1 MLPVRFADPAKA
13 IANEQSKMT
22 TQAPHKSGVYDK
34 PLLYD
39 IAFSYRDFRAEVDA
53 LAAWYARVSGRPAPA
68 SVIELAC
75 GPADHAIE
83 WSGRGVKAAG
93 LDLSQAMC
101 DYARQ
106 KAEAFGAKIDVICA
120 DMIEFQSEAR
130 FDLAMLMINSI
141 AHLHSLDDL
150 VRHLRSAAAHLEQG
164 GVYVLEIQ
172 HPRDFVGRGA
182 RPSGVSRPWRVDR
195 YGLQV
200 ETSWGSPSDPYDPIR
215 QTFDAKVEIRAFD
228 GEREERIEERCLMRD
243 WTFGEL
249 QAALRLSGAFDLA
262 EMHGDFAADAPFDA
276 ESWRMIAVLRRR

>member
-1 MLPVRFADPAKA
+1 
-13 IANEQSKMT
+13 MT
-22 TQAPHKSGVYDK
+22 TPAADASGVYDK

-53 LAAWYARVSGRPAPA
+53 AAAWFARVAGKAAPRA
-68 SVIELAC
+68 VLELAS

-83 WSGRGVKAAG
+83 WRGRGVEAAA

-101 DYARQ
+101 DYAAQ
-106 KAEAFGAKIDVICA
+106 KAELVGAPVEVICGN
-120 DMIEFQSEAR
+120 MIDFRVDRR

-141 AHLHSLDDL
+141 AHLHTLDDL
-150 VRHLRSAAAHLEQG
+150 VSHLRSVAAHLEPQ

-200 ETSWGSPSDPYDPIR
+200 ETKWGSPDDPYDPVR
-215 QTFDAKVEIRAFD
+215 QIFDARVEIRATD
-228 GEREERIEERCLMRD
+228 GEREETIVERCLMRD
-243 WTFGEL
+243 WSFGEL
-249 QAALRLSGAFDLA
+249 QAALRIEGSFELA
-262 EMHGDFAADAPFDA
+262 EMHGDFAADVPFDA
-276 ESWRMIAVLRRR
+276 ESWRMIAVLKRR